1 MTRAHPVL
9 ATYRLQFHKG
19 FPFAAGAAL
28 AEYLRGL
35 GISHVYSSPILS
47 ARAGS
52 VHGYDVISY
61 DAINPEL
68 GGMDGFRVLGKPYR
82 IEDLAAAIEAELGPQ
97 RRAAPLKRQA

>member
-1 MTRAHPVL
+1 MTRAHGVL

-28 AEYLRGL
+28 AGYLRRL

-68 GGMDGFRVLGKPYR
+68 GGMDGF
-82 IEDLAAAIEAELGPQ
+82 LAMA
-97 RRAAPLKRQA
+97 